1 MQIAVEAV
9 VFLAALRRWLRG
21 EPGAEPWRAKTS
33 LSVAAASDQS
43 QNNFGNFAK
52 IKVGNAK
59 IGLAN
64 SGRRLISSLPT
75 TQKSTLSSRG
85 QNEKPRHEP
94 WLLIVVLIAA

>member
-43 QNNFGNFAK
+43 QNNFGKFAK
-52 IKVGNAK
+52 IKVGSAR
-59 IGLAN
+59 IRLAN
-64 SGRRLISSLPT
+64 AGKRLISSLLT
-75 TQKSTLSSRG
+75 AQKSQLSPRG
-85 QNEKPRHEP
+85 QKEKPRRMP
-94 WLLIVVLIAA
+94 WLLIVALIAA